1 MTEIALHAS
10 ALAPQD
16 QGKFPY
22 PLGPKRPF
30 AREIYSKR
38 SGSFPYQKHRFFS
51 LQSVLNQLKL
61 RATYDTGVP
70 TKASNSFEFLAK
82 AESFWELHSAISA
95 GTGGQR
101 TRRELF
107 TFGELL

>member
-1 MTEIALHAS
+1 MLQKIRE
-10 ALAPQD
+10 
-16 QGKFPY
+16 FP
-22 PLGPKRPF
+22 LPKTPIF
-30 AREIYSKR
+30 FFTKR
-38 SGSFPYQKHRFFS
+38 
-51 LQSVLNQLKL
+51 LNPLKL

-82 AESFWELHSAISA
+82 AESFGELHSAISA

-107 TFGELL
+107 TF